1 MVGQQTR
8 SRSSAALRMIYLE
21 ILRLAFSSLWANKLR
36 SALTVF
42 GMSIGVFSIIGVM
55 TFIAGAKA
63 QLESGLSRLGAN
75 SFQVQRFPALMSN
88 PWQRLGNRPEI
99 KLPAAQRFKDLMED
113 SAKVN
118 LQIRRGGIIAS
129 YLDRR
134 TTPNMRLV
142 GTDENYLTSF
152 NFEISRGRNLGTED
166 VALGRSVCILGDEVV
181 NKLFPDVDPLGQTVR
196 AGGQMYTVVGLIAP
210 KGTSFG
216 ESQDDFIA
224 IPITRWL
231 AAMGGQWRSISI
243 NVQAP
248 SQELLPAVQ
257 DKAVGVMRQVR
268 GLEPED
274 DNDFDIFTNDS
285 LIATFQNVTTMV
297 AIGSFG
303 ISAIAL
309 LAAGVGVMNIMLVSV
324 TERTKEI
331 GVRKSIGA
339 RKKNILFQFLVEAVA
354 LALVGGLVG
363 VAMGVAGGN
372 LMAWKMNIDMI
383 FPWGWAI
390 GGMLVC
396 GGIGVVFG
404 LYPAWKAASLDPIEA
419 LRHE

>member
-1 MVGQQTR
+1 
-8 SRSSAALRMIYLE
+8 MIYFE

-36 SALTVF
+36 SSLTVF

-63 QLESGLSRLGAN
+63 QLDSGLSRLGAN
-75 SFQVQRFPALMSN
+75 SFQIQRFPAINFSN
-88 PWQRLGNRPEI
+88 PWLRYGNRPEI
-99 KLPAAQRFKDLMED
+99 KLPAAQRFQEMMGD

-129 YLDRR
+129 YMDRR

-142 GTDENYLTSF
+142 GTDDNFLSSS
-152 NFEISRGRNLGTED
+152 NFEVARGRNITPED

-181 NKLFPDVDPLGQTVR
+181 QKLFPDIDALGQTVR
-196 AGGQMYTVVGLIAP
+196 AGGQTYTVVGLVAP

-231 AAMGGQWRSISI
+231 AVMGGQWRSISI

-274 DNDFDIFTNDS
+274 DNNFDLFTNDS
-285 LIATFQNVTTMV
+285 LIATFQNVTNMV

-331 GVRKSIGA
+331 GIRKSIGA
-339 RKKNILFQFLVEAVA
+339 RKKNILFQFLIEAVV
-354 LALVGGLVG
+354 LALIGGFVG
-363 VAMGVAGGN
+363 VVLGVAGGN
-372 LMAWKMNIDMI
+372 AVSSFMNIDMI

-390 GGMLVC
+390 AGMLVC

>member
-1 MVGQQTR
+1 
-8 SRSSAALRMIYLE
+8 MIYFE
-21 ILRLAFSSLWANKLR
+21 ILRLAFSSLWTNKLR
-36 SALTVF
+36 SSLTIF

-63 QLESGLSRLGAN
+63 QLDSGLSRLGAN
-75 SFQVQRFPALMSN
+75 SFQIQRFPALMSN
-88 PWQRLGNRPEI
+88 PWQRYGNRPEI
-99 KLPAAQRFKDLMED
+99 KLPAAQRFKDLMGET
-113 SAKVN
+113 AKVN

-142 GTDENYLTSF
+142 GTDDNFLSSS
-152 NFEISRGRNLGTED
+152 NFEIARGRNLGAED
-166 VALGRSVCILGDEVV
+166 VALGRSVCIIGDEVAK
-181 NKLFPDVDPLGQTVR
+181 KLFPDVDPLGLVVR
-196 AGGQMYTVVGLIAP
+196 AGGQMYTVIGLVAP

-231 AAMGGQWRSISI
+231 AVMGGGMWRTISI

-257 DKAVGVMRQVR
+257 DTAVGVMRQVR

-274 DNDFDIFTNDS
+274 ENNFEVFTNDS
-285 LIATFQNVTTMV
+285 LIATFQNVTNMV

-303 ISAIAL
+303 VSAIAL

-331 GVRKSIGA
+331 GIRKSIGA
-339 RKKNILFQFLVEAVA
+339 RKKNILFQFLIEAVV
-354 LALVGGLVG
+354 LALIGGFVGVVLGVVGGNAVSSL
-363 VAMGVAGGN
+363 
-372 LMAWKMNIDMI
+372 MNIDMI

-390 GGMLVC
+390 AGMAVC

>member
-1 MVGQQTR
+1 
-8 SRSSAALRMIYLE
+8 MIYLE

-36 SALTVF
+36 SSLTIF

-63 QLESGLSRLGAN
+63 QLDSGLSRLGAN
-75 SFQVQRFPALMSN
+75 SFQIQRFPAINFSN
-88 PWQRLGNRPEI
+88 PWLRYGNRPEI
-99 KLPAAQRFKDLMED
+99 KLPAAQRFQEMMGD

-142 GTDENYLTSF
+142 GTDENFLSSS
-152 NFEISRGRNLGTED
+152 NFEIARGRNIGPED

-181 NKLFPDVDPLGQTVR
+181 QKLFPDVDALGQTVR
-196 AGGQMYTVVGLIAP
+196 AGGQAYTVVGLVAA

-216 ESQDDFIA
+216 ESQDNFIA

-231 AAMGGQWRSISI
+231 AVMGGQWRSISI
-243 NVQAP
+243 NVEAA
-248 SQELLPAVQ
+248 SQEVLPAVQ

-285 LIATFQNVTTMV
+285 LIATFQNVTSMV

-331 GVRKSIGA
+331 GIRKSIGA
-339 RKKNILFQFLVEAVA
+339 RKKNILFQFLIEAVV
-354 LALVGGLVG
+354 LALIGGFVG
-363 VAMGVAGGN
+363 VVLGVAGGN
-372 LMAWKMNIDMI
+372 GVSSFMNIDMI

-390 GGMLVC
+390 AGMLVC

>member
-1 MVGQQTR
+1 
-8 SRSSAALRMIYLE
+8 MIIFE

-36 SALTVF
+36 SSLTIF

-63 QLESGLSRLGAN
+63 QLDSGLSRLGAN
-75 SFQVQRFPALMSN
+75 SFQIQRFPAINFSN
-88 PWQRLGNRPEI
+88 PWLRYGNRPEI
-99 KLPAAQRFKDLMED
+99 KLPAAQRFREMMGD

-142 GTDENYLTSF
+142 GTDDNFLSSS
-152 NFEISRGRNLGTED
+152 NFEIARGRNIGPED

-181 NKLFPDVDPLGQTVR
+181 KKLFPDIDALGQGVR
-196 AGGQMYTVVGLIAP
+196 AGGQIYTVVGTVAP

-248 SQELLPAVQ
+248 SQELLPAAQ

-268 GLEPED
+268 GLDPED
-274 DNDFDIFTNDS
+274 DNNFDVFTNDS
-285 LIATFQNVTTMV
+285 LIATFQQVTTMV

-339 RKKNILFQFLVEAVA
+339 RKKNILMQFLIEAVV
-354 LALVGGLVG
+354 LALIGGFV
-363 VAMGVAGGN
+363 GVAGGVVAGN
-372 LMAWKMNIDMI
+372 VVASFMNIDVL
-383 FPWGWAI
+383 FPWGWAA
-390 GGMLVC
+390 GGMAVC
-396 GGIGVVFG
+396 GGIGVIFG

>member
-1 MVGQQTR
+1 
-8 SRSSAALRMIYLE
+8 MIIFE

-36 SALTVF
+36 SSLTIF

-63 QLESGLSRLGAN
+63 QLDSGLSRLGAN
-75 SFQVQRFPALMSN
+75 SFQIQRFPAINFSN
-88 PWQRLGNRPEI
+88 PWLRYGNRPEI
-99 KLPAAQRFKDLMED
+99 KLPAAQRFREMMGD

-129 YLDRR
+129 YMDRR

-142 GTDENYLTSF
+142 GTDDNFMSSS
-152 NFEISRGRNLGTED
+152 NFEIARGRNLDPED
-166 VALGRSVCILGDEVV
+166 VALGRSVCILGEEVV
-181 NKLFPDVDPLGQTVR
+181 KKLFPDIDPLGQVVR
-196 AGGQMYTVVGLIAP
+196 AGGQIYTVVGTVAP

-231 AAMGGQWRSISI
+231 AAMGGAWRSISI

-274 DNDFDIFTNDS
+274 DNNFDVFTNDS
-285 LIATFQNVTTMV
+285 LIATFQNVTNMV

-339 RKKNILFQFLVEAVA
+339 RKKNILMQFLIEAVV
-354 LALVGGLVG
+354 LALIGGFV
-363 VAMGVAGGN
+363 GVAGGVVAGN
-372 LMAWKMNIDMI
+372 VVASFMNIDVL
-383 FPWGWAI
+383 FPWGWAA
-390 GGMLVC
+390 GGMAVC
-396 GGIGVVFG
+396 GGIGVIFG

>member
-1 MVGQQTR
+1 
-8 SRSSAALRMIYLE
+8 MILLE
-21 ILRLAFSSLWANKLR
+21 ILRLAFSALWANKLR
-36 SALTVF
+36 SALTIS

-55 TFIAGAKA
+55 TFISGAKA
-63 QLESGLSRLGAN
+63 QLDSGLSRLGAN
-75 SFQVQRFPALMSN
+75 SFQIQRFPAINFSN
-88 PWQRLGNRPEI
+88 PWQRYGNRPEI
-99 KLPAAQRFKDLMED
+99 KLPAAQRFKDMMGD
-113 SAKVN
+113 AAKVN

-142 GTDENYLTSF
+142 GTDDNFLSSSNY
-152 NFEISRGRNLGTED
+152 EIARGRNLGTED
-166 VALGRSVCILGDEVV
+166 VALGRSVCIIGDEVAK
-181 NKLFPDVDPLGQTVR
+181 KLFSDVDALGQVVR
-196 AGGQMYTVVGLIAP
+196 AGGQMYTVIGVVAP

-231 AAMGGQWRSISI
+231 AVMGGWWRTISI

-248 SQELLPAVQ
+248 SQELLPSVQ
-257 DKAVGVMRQVR
+257 DTAVGVMRQVR

-274 DNDFDIFTNDS
+274 ENNFEVFTNDS
-285 LIATFQNVTTMV
+285 LIQSFQQVTTMV
-297 AIGSFG
+297 AIASVG

-331 GVRKSIGA
+331 GIRKSIGA

-354 LALVGGLVG
+354 LALVGGFVG

-372 LMAWKMNIDMI
+372 LVSSLMNIDAI

-390 GGMLVC
+390 TGMLVC

>member
-1 MVGQQTR
+1 
-8 SRSSAALRMIYLE
+8 MISFE

-36 SALTVF
+36 SSLTIF

-63 QLESGLSRLGAN
+63 QLDSGLSRLGAN
-75 SFQVQRFPALMSN
+75 SFQIQRFPAINFSN
-88 PWQRLGNRPEI
+88 PWLRYGNRPEI
-99 KLPAAQRFKDLMED
+99 KLAAAQRFQEMMGD
-113 SAKVN
+113 SARVN
-118 LQIRRGGIIAS
+118 LQVRRGGIIAS

-134 TTPNMRLV
+134 TTPNMRLI
-142 GTDENYLTSF
+142 GTDDNFLSSS
-152 NFEISRGRNLGTED
+152 NFEIVRGRNLGAED

-181 NKLFPDVDPLGQTVR
+181 KKLFPDVDALGQAVR
-196 AGGQMYTVVGLIAP
+196 AGGQMYTVVGLVAP

-231 AAMGGQWRSISI
+231 AAMGGAWRSISI

-248 SQELLPAVQ
+248 SQELFVAVQ
-257 DKAVGVMRQVR
+257 DKAVGAIRQVR
-268 GLEPED
+268 GLAPED
-274 DNDFDIFTNDS
+274 DNDFDLFTNDS
-285 LIATFQNVTTMV
+285 LIQTFQTVTTMV

-331 GVRKSIGA
+331 GIRKSIGA
-339 RKKNILFQFLVEAVA
+339 RKKNILFQFLIEAVV
-354 LALVGGLVG
+354 LALIGGFVG
-363 VAMGVAGGN
+363 VVMGVAGGN
-372 LMAWKMNIDMI
+372 AVSSFMNIDRI

-390 GGMLVC
+390 AGMVVC
-396 GGIGVVFG
+396 GGIGVIFG
-404 LYPAWKAASLDPIEA
+404 LYPAWKAASVDPIEA

>member
-1 MVGQQTR
+1 
-8 SRSSAALRMIYLE
+8 MIYLE

-36 SALTVF
+36 STLTIF

-63 QLESGLSRLGAN
+63 QLDSGLSRLGAN
-75 SFQVQRFPALMSN
+75 SFQIARFPAINFSN
-88 PWQRLGNRPEI
+88 PWLRYGNRPDI
-99 KLPAAQRFKDLMED
+99 TLSIAQRFKDAMGD
-113 SAKVN
+113 SARVN
-118 LQIRRGGIIAS
+118 LQIGRGGFVAS

-134 TTPNMRLV
+134 TTPNTRLI
-142 GTDENYLTSF
+142 GTDDNYLTSF
-152 NFEISRGRNLGTED
+152 NFEVSRGRNLGAED
-166 VALGRSVCILGDEVV
+166 VALGRSVCVLGDEVAQ
-181 NKLFPDVDPLGQTVR
+181 KLFPDVDALGQVIR
-196 AGGQMYTVVGLIAP
+196 AGGQMYTVVGLVSP

-216 ESQDDFIA
+216 ESQDNFIM

-231 AAMGGQWRSISI
+231 AVLGRAWRSISI

-248 SQELLPAVQ
+248 SQGELAATQ
-257 DKAVGVMRQVR
+257 DLAVGVMRQVR

-274 DNDFDIFTNDS
+274 ENDFEIFTNDS
-285 LIATFQNVTTMV
+285 LIATFQQVTTMV

-331 GVRKSIGA
+331 GIRKSIGA
-339 RKKNILFQFLVEAVA
+339 RKKNILFQFLIEAVV
-354 LALVGGLVG
+354 LALIGGFVG
-363 VAMGVAGGN
+363 VVMGVAGGN
-372 LMAWKMNIDMI
+372 AVSSFMNIDMI

-390 GGMLVC
+390 AGMMVC